1 MKHFEEHVE
10 DVSLI
15 LDEEECSDTKQ
26 TDMILDVGD
35 RPQMCIR
42 DRSISGQNRVS
53 RSRSARSRHVKP
65 LFLM

>member
-26 TDMILDVGD
+26 TEMILDVGD
-35 RPQMCIR
+35 RPPLLQW
-42 DRSISGQNRVS
+42 
-53 RSRSARSRHVKP
+53 
-65 LFLM
+65 LFLSFH